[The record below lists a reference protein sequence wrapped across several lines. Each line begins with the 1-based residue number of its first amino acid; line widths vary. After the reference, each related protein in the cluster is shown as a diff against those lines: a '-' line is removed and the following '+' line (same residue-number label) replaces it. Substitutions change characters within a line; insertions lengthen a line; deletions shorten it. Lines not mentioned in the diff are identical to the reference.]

1 MRLCSNLFFAAAVC
15 TATLLCGAVR
25 AADLVAPAPAAEAY
39 VPEPAYS
46 WRALDEV
53 RGGIY
58 AYGVD
63 DPPEG
68 QSVSINVELLTSR
81 LPIGGQAWYVPRLHV
96 GASINTDD
104 APSHGYAGF
113 SWTVD
118 VTDHFFVEATFGG
131 GIHNGD
137 TGADAPVGE
146 SALGCSVLFRESASL
161 GFRFNENWSVMATV
175 EHLSNAGLCDAN
187 RGITEAGVRIGYTF

>member
-1 MRLCSNLFFAAAVC
+1 MRFNSKLIC
-15 TATLLCGAVR
+15 TAAGAVAFVCGTAH

-39 VPEPAYS
+39 VAEPAYS
-46 WRALDEV
+46 WRVLDEV

-68 QSVSINVELLTSR
+68 LSPSINFELLTSR
-81 LPIGGQAWYVPRLHV
+81 LPVGGQAWYVPRLHV
-96 GASINTDD
+96 GATINTDD

-113 SWTVD
+113 TWTVD
-118 VTDHFFVEATFGG
+118 VTDWMFVEGTFGG
-131 GIHNGD
+131 GVHNGD
-137 TGADAPVGE
+137 TGSDAPVGE

-161 GFRFNENWSVMATV
+161 GFRFSENWSVMGTV

-187 RGITEAGVRIGYTF
+187 RGITEAGARLGYRF

>member
-1 MRLCSNLFFAAAVC
+1 MRFNSKLLCAAA
-15 TATLLCGAVR
+15 GAVAFVCGTAH

-39 VPEPAYS
+39 VAEPAYS
-46 WRALDEV
+46 WRVLDEV

-68 QSVSINVELLTSR
+68 MSPSINFELLTSR

-96 GASINTDD
+96 GATINTDD

-113 SWTVD
+113 TWTVD
-118 VTDHFFVEATFGG
+118 VTDWMFVEGTFGG
-131 GIHNGD
+131 GVHNGD

-161 GFRFNENWSVMATV
+161 GFRFSENWSVMGTV

-187 RGITEAGVRIGYTF
+187 RGITEAGARLGYRF